1 MWRFILS
8 VKSEA
13 FELRDCAG
21 GKSVVDIDAER
32 NELRIGG
39 ESELLKVILEVG
51 NCNIVDFN
59 ELLTAGDVSVVV
71 RGIGR
76 NPAGYIRKAEQTSYG
91 VRITLS
97 EPAWA
102 LAAGQPIV
110 FYRQN
115 RVIGGGFLRCSY

>member
-1 MWRFILS
+1 M
-8 VKSEA
+8 
-13 FELRDCAG
+13 
-21 GKSVVDIDAER
+21 
-32 NELRIGG
+32 RIGS
-39 ESELLKVILEVG
+39 ESELLKVTLEIEQ
-51 NCNIVDFN
+51 CNIVDYS
-59 ELLTAGDVSVVV
+59 ELLAVNDVSVVV
-71 RGIGR
+71 RGLGR
-76 NPAGYIRKAEQTSYG
+76 NPAGFMCSAEQTSYG